1 MARNPNHSAS
11 GLLSNIRKPD
21 WFGFRVLTVFG
32 ILFSDVDVNL
42 QDVDGC
48 TALHLASAEDLEGRC
63 VEYLLTHKADALIK
77 DNKVKPS

>member
-1 MARNPNHSAS
+1 M
-11 GLLSNIRKPD
+11 
-21 WFGFRVLTVFG
+21 
-32 ILFSDVDVNL
+32 DVNL

-77 DNKVKPS
+77 DNKVKLS

>member
-1 MARNPNHSAS
+1 MCKIDNKIFFNF
-11 GLLSNIRKPD
+11 
-21 WFGFRVLTVFG
+21 W
-32 ILFSDVDVNL
+32 FSDVDVNL

-77 DNKVKPS
+77 DNKVKLSWEKCIEIDSLFGQYA